1 MRKVIVWNLVSLDG
15 YYEGP
20 GGNVMVL
27 PLDGSFDAYSAERL
41 RAADILLLG
50 RRTYEQFRGFWPSV
64 ADHDE
69 ATKAQQD
76 VSRRMNEM
84 NKAVVSDNLSMDAS
98 APWSANTEIIRRSD
112 AHDRIAELKAESGG
126 DIVVAGSHILWNDLL
141 AHGLVDELHL
151 MIGAVVLGAGTPAF
165 DRKPD
170 VHLRLVDVHKLDNS
184 ENMVTRYEVTTNDE
198 AGAPEQVS
206 IGVTPDSL
214 RTGA

>member
-1 MRKVIVWNLVSLDG
+1 M
-15 YYEGP
+15 
-20 GGNVMVL
+20 
-27 PLDGSFDAYSAERL
+27 
-41 RAADILLLG
+41 
-50 RRTYEQFRGFWPSV
+50 TSV
-64 ADHDE
+64 ANHDE

-84 NKAVVSDNLSMDAS
+84 SKAVVQDNLSMDAS

-112 AHDRIAELKAESGG
+112 AHDRIVELKAESGG

-141 AHGLVDELHL
+141 ARGLVDELHL

-170 VHLRLVDVHKLDNS
+170 VHLRLVDVHKLDDS
-184 ENMVTRYEVTTNDE
+184 ENMVTRYEVTANDE
-198 AGAPEQVS
+198 AGAPGQVS

>member
-20 GGNVMVL
+20 GGNVMVV

-64 ADHDE
+64 ANHDE